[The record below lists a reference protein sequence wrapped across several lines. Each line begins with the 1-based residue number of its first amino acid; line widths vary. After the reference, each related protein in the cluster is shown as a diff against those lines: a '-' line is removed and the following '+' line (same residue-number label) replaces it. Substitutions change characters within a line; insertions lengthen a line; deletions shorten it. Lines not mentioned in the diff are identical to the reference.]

1 MSFLRKKLKMPKYTL
16 CGADRSLIGKYEPSG
31 RMLPDLLA
39 KLENGSD
46 VFLSSCEQYWDY
58 MDAGDGARAIA
69 MLGERG
75 CDGQAY
81 NIADGRYRVLK
92 EFVYEAAD
100 ILGADRSLIHFG
112 ERAKPFI
119 FLRPSVLKL
128 KRDTGFEPKVTFK
141 DSICLKNWKN

>member
-16 CGADRSLIGKYEPSG
+16 CGAEY
-31 RMLPDLLA
+31 
-39 KLENGSD
+39 
-46 VFLSSCEQYWDY
+46 
-58 MDAGDGARAIA
+58 
-69 MLGERG
+69 
-75 CDGQAY
+75 
-81 NIADGRYRVLK
+81 
-92 EFVYEAAD
+92 VYEAAD

>member
-1 MSFLRKKLKMPKYTL
+1 
-16 CGADRSLIGKYEPSG
+16 
-31 RMLPDLLA
+31 
-39 KLENGSD
+39 
-46 VFLSSCEQYWDY
+46 